1 MLNPNIEIKK
11 WFYTNL
17 TSASGLVVYD
27 GFAPEGAGNEYIVL
41 TGRTSSQDQGKE
53 GYTNSISITV
63 FYTNLASASGLVVY
77 DGFAPEGAG
86 NEYIVMT
93 GRTSSQEQGKAGYT
107 NSISIVVDIITK
119 NANFGYKR
127 AEQISDLVLDDINS
141 DTVITLS
148 NGFTASSL
156 SVESIRNLDGLNPL
170 DNVFRVLITYNITI
184 TQN

>member
-17 TSASGLVVYD
+17 TNATSLVVYD

-41 TGRTSSQDQGKE
+41 TGRTSTQDQGKE
-53 GYTNSISITV
+53 GYTNTIT
-63 FYTNLASASGLVVY
+63 
-77 DGFAPEGAG
+77 
-86 NEYIVMT
+86 I
-93 GRTSSQEQGKAGYT
+93 
-107 NSISIVVDIITK
+107 IVDIITK

-127 AEQISDLVLDDINS
+127 AETISDLVLTAINS
-141 DTVITLS
+141 DTNITLA

-156 SVESIRNLDGLNPL
+156 SVESVRNLDGLNPL
-170 DNVFRVLITYNITI
+170 DNVFRVLITYNIII

>member
-11 WFYTNL
+11 WFYTEVSEATN
-17 TSASGLVVYD
+17 LVVYD
-27 GFAPEGAGNEYIVL
+27 GFAPDGAGSEYIVL
-41 TGRTSSQDQGKE
+41 TGRSSSQEQGKQ
-53 GYTNSISITV
+53 GFTNSISIT
-63 FYTNLASASGLVVY
+63 L
-77 DGFAPEGAG
+77 
-86 NEYIVMT
+86 
-93 GRTSSQEQGKAGYT
+93 
-107 NSISIVVDIITK
+107 DIITK

-127 AEQISDLVLDDINS
+127 AEAISDLVLAAINS
-141 DTVITLS
+141 DSTITLS

>member
-41 TGRTSSQDQGKE
+41 TGRTSTQDQGKE
-53 GYTNSISITV
+53 GYTNTISIT
-63 FYTNLASASGLVVY
+63 
-77 DGFAPEGAG
+77 
-86 NEYIVMT
+86 
-93 GRTSSQEQGKAGYT
+93 
-107 NSISIVVDIITK
+107 VDIITK

-127 AEQISDLVLDDINS
+127 AEAISDLVLNAINS
-141 DTVITLS
+141 DTNITLA

-156 SVESIRNLDGLNPL
+156 SVESVRNLDGLNPL
-170 DNVFRVLITYNITI
+170 DNVFRVLITYNIII
-184 TQN
+184 TQI

>member
-1 MLNPNIEIKK
+1 
-11 WFYTNL
+11 
-17 TSASGLVVYD
+17 
-27 GFAPEGAGNEYIVL
+27 
-41 TGRTSSQDQGKE
+41 
-53 GYTNSISITV
+53 
-63 FYTNLASASGLVVY
+63 
-77 DGFAPEGAG
+77 
-86 NEYIVMT
+86 MT
-93 GRTSSQEQGKAGYT
+93 GRTSSQEQGKTGYT

-127 AEQISDLVLDDINS
+127 AEAISDLILEDINS
-141 DTVITLS
+141 DSVITLS